1 MENFWTSKKTI
12 NGLRHFVLV
21 NKTKEK
27 GKNFFLMVS
36 VVDCEINLKITY
48 KDLLNSG
55 NWERGWLNLKKTDSI
70 TEDYVRFKF
79 LNQKKGINKIYLND
93 DSLFNIS

>member
-36 VVDCEINLKITY
+36 VLDCEINLKITY

-55 NWERGWLNLKKTDSI
+55 NWERGWLNLNKTDSI

-79 LNQKKGINKIYLND
+79 LNQKKVINKIFLTD